1 MVNVAWTDDFSYRP
15 KEYESDDGPWDPIT
29 GATSAL
35 IGTIGNLMMGVAD
48 FPVETLR
55 ALGVK
60 PSKKHDVSP
69 GPARP
74 LGSRT
79 STSSS
84 GPIISPTSSTTTSLH
99 GNSKDPDS
107 SSTKTDSTKDE
118 SYPRLSSR
126 ETDSSYDTNQNV
138 TAQSEHPPGG
148 QPGHIPLEAA
158 LGTGKGI
165 GRMIEAGLRTPMEF
179 TLSLAKGF
187 HNAPKLYGDET
198 VRTADKV
205 TGLRS
210 GLKTAGKVA
219 FLYPHHHIDVDL
231 GRNLALAF
239 MMA

>member
-1 MVNVAWTDDFSYRP
+1 
-15 KEYESDDGPWDPIT
+15 
-29 GATSAL
+29 
-35 IGTIGNLMMGVAD
+35 MGVAD

-69 GPARP
+69 SPAVP
-74 LGSRT
+74 LSFRT

-84 GPIISPTSSTTTSLH
+84 GPMISPTSSTTTSLN

-118 SYPRLSSR
+118 LYPRLSSR
-126 ETDSSYDTNQNV
+126 EIDSSYDTNQNV
-138 TAQSEHPPGG
+138 TAQSEHLSGG

-205 TGLRS
+205 TGIRS
-210 GLKTAGKVA
+210 GLKTAGKEFGFGIYDGITGLVKQPYHGVKEGGLA
-219 FLYPHHHIDVDL
+219 GLIKGF
-231 GRNLALAF
+231 GRGIGGIVLKPQA
-239 MMA
+239 